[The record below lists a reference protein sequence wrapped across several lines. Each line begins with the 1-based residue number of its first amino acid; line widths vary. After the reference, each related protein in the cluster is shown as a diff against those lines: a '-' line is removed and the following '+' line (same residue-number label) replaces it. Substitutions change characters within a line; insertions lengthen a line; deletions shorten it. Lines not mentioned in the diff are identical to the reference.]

1 MIAFWEGAG
10 AVLLYLLIAASTA
23 FALRFMVRI
32 PDEWFR
38 KGLHFILLGAYIPF
52 VFAFRVWWHAAL
64 FALVV
69 MLVAHPILHWFEHFR
84 SYTAVTTE
92 RKHGEF
98 KNSLILAFSM
108 MILCIAVTWGWLN
121 DRLLGLA
128 SIYAWGVGD
137 AFAALIGKRYGKHK
151 IRLPGADHRKSVE
164 GSAAMLATSAV
175 AVMIVM
181 LARGGMPA
189 GSCAL
194 VALAGAA
201 VAALVELYTKGGY
214 DTITCPVAAMLVIM
228 PLTELLGGVP

>member
-10 AVLLYLLIAASTA
+10 AVVIYLLIAASTA

-52 VFAFRVWWHAAL
+52 VFAFQVWWHAAL
-64 FALVV
+64 FALII
-69 MLVAHPILHWFEHFR
+69 MLVAYPIIKWFEHFR
-84 SYTAVTTE
+84 SFTAVTTE

-121 DRLLGLA
+121 DKLLGLA

-137 AFAALIGKRYGKHK
+137 AFAALVGKRYGKHK
-151 IRLPGADHRKSVE
+151 IRLPGADPRKSVE
-164 GSAAMLATSAV
+164 GSAAMMITSAV
-175 AVMIVM
+175 AVMIV
-181 LARGGMPA
+181 LLVRGGMPT

-194 VALAGAA
+194 IALAGAA
-201 VAALVELYTKGGY
+201 VAALVELYTMGGY
-214 DTITCPVAAMLVIM
+214 DTITCPAAAMLVIL
-228 PLTELLGGVP
+228 PLTKLLGGAV

>member
-10 AVLLYLLIAASTA
+10 AVVIYLLIAASTA
-23 FALRFMVRI
+23 FALRLMVRI

-52 VFAFRVWWHAAL
+52 VFAFQVWWHAAL
-64 FALVV
+64 FALII
-69 MLVAHPILHWFEHFR
+69 MLVAYPIIKWFEHFR
-84 SYTAVTTE
+84 SFTTVTTE

-121 DRLLGLA
+121 DKRLGLA
-128 SIYAWGVGD
+128 SVYAWGVGD
-137 AFAALIGKRYGKHK
+137 AFAALVGKRYGKHK
-151 IRLPGADHRKSVE
+151 IRLPGADPRKSVE
-164 GSAAMLATSAV
+164 GSAAMMITSAV

-181 LARGGMPA
+181 LVRGGMPSD
-189 GSCAL
+189 SCAL
-194 VALAGAA
+194 IALSGAA

-214 DTITCPVAAMLVIM
+214 DTITCPTAAMLVIL
-228 PLTELLGGVP
+228 PLTKLLGGAV